1 MNQEYYDE
9 EMMLKEAITSQKSDQ
24 EIGMPDIEAELNK
37 VKQLTTTTRMAPL
50 PIKGEVVEDRWGAV
64 WRRIA
69 AAIILVLSIS
79 GLTWAFVYYQN
90 HKSADVVAT
99 EQQQSVNP
107 TSTYE
112 QPEDSTIVKA
122 SAQLTLSYEK
132 ASLEQIAVD
141 LSAFYHLDQPIFTNQ
156 KVARNN
162 MMHVTFNQKATIQD
176 AVDLLNNFSSV
187 NVELKDNKLIIK

>member
-1 MNQEYYDE
+1 MNREYYEE

-24 EIGMPDIEAELNK
+24 EIGMPDIEAELDK

-50 PIKGEVVEDRWGAV
+50 PIKGEVVEDRWGSV

-79 GLTWAFVYYQN
+79 GLTWALVYYQN

-99 EQQQSVNP
+99 EQQSVNP

-112 QPEDSTIVKA
+112 QKEDSTIVKA
-122 SAQLTLSYEK
+122 SADLTLSYEK

-141 LSAFYHLDQPIFTNQ
+141 LSAFYHLDQPTFTNH